1 MKKLI
6 LVVLVSITTHLA
18 LADDRVACQTT
29 SYGVTS
35 CSNGMVGNTVSGG
48 QTVWSNGVVATPNGY
63 GGTNY
68 SNGASSQ
75 TYGNQ
80 TTYSN
85 GKVCVNNNG
94 IISCR

>member
-6 LVVLVSITTHLA
+6 LVVLIGTTSHLA
-18 LADDRVACQTT
+18 SADDQVACQTT
-29 SYGVTS
+29 TYGVTT
-35 CSNGMVGNTVSGG
+35 CSNGMVGNQVPGG
-48 QTVWSNGVVATPNGY
+48 QTVWSNGIVATPNGN

-68 SNGASSQ
+68 SNGTSSQ
-75 TYGNQ
+75 TNGNQ
-80 TTYSN
+80 TNYSN

>member
-6 LVVLVSITTHLA
+6 LIVLVGMTSHLA

-29 SYGVTS
+29 SYGVTT
-35 CSNGMVGNTVSGG
+35 CSNGMVGNQVSGG
-48 QTVWSNGVVATPNGY
+48 QTVWNNGVVATPNGN

-68 SNGASSQ
+68 SNGTSSQ
-75 TYGNQ
+75 TNGNQ

-85 GKVCVNNNG
+85 GRNCINING
-94 IISCR
+94 IISCK